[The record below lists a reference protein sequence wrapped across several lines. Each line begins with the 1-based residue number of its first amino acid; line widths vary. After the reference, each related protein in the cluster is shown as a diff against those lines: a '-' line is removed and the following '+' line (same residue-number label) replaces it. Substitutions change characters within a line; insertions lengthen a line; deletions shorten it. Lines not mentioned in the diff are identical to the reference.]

1 MTKLSYDAV
10 WADLAAMARSNA
22 SVLLIMAGVF
32 LLLPNFAQA
41 LFAPQPKI
49 ESFDWNAV
57 QQLNDYFRENLFV
70 LILCQLPVWI
80 GSAAILALLL
90 DPKRLSVG
98 EALSTAAGLA
108 ISIVVLNWLLNLAIF
123 GGFLFLLIP
132 GLYLI
137 GRLSVAGPL
146 QMAEHI
152 RNPIL
157 PMQRSMELTRGNGW
171 RITGLV
177 LLFAIVAG
185 VAGSAFNAVVGIV
198 LTFLLPEV
206 IMTGVA
212 DLLKSFIGAAS
223 ALLILLLSAAIYRQ
237 LSLARPS

>member
-1 MTKLSYDAV
+1 MTKISYDAV
-10 WADLAAMARSNA
+10 WADLATMARANA
-22 SVLLIMAGVF
+22 SVLLVMAGVF

-49 ESFDWNAV
+49 ESFDWNAI

-90 DPKRLSVG
+90 DPKHLTVG
-98 EALSTAAGLA
+98 EALSAAAGLT

-132 GLYLI
+132 GFYLI
-137 GRLSVAGPL
+137 GRLSVAAPL
-146 QMAEHI
+146 QMAERI
-152 RNPIL
+152 RNPIMPL
-157 PMQRSMELTRGNGW
+157 QRSMELTRGNGW
-171 RITGLV
+171 RIAVLV

-185 VAGSAFNAVVGIV
+185 VAGSAFNAVFGIA
-198 LTFLLPEV
+198 LTFLLPDA
-206 IMTGVA
+206 IMTSVA
-212 DLLKSFIGAAS
+212 DLLRSFVGAAS

-237 LSLARPS
+237 LSAAR